1 MWMVTPA
8 WQTVLPSVRKVFLSL
23 AAEQAGV
30 LQDFTAENGLEGVI

>member
-1 MWMVTPA
+1 MDGHTCLA
-8 WQTVLPSVRKVFLSL
+8 NSSATVRKVFLSL